1 MSDIVQLE
9 QLILAAATEGVVTE
23 ELVKTFRA
31 TDFSSIDEDDKS
43 ALSQACELLLDIE
56 KVDSLA
62 IELILELCDLG
73 LEKPLN
79 EKLGELA
86 RKLFSKYPD
95 PAAIQEALK
104 LDDEN
109 TAGVSSRFKVL
120 IITLS
125 DFAAASCFPKMKL
138 KDLGVYHSDF
148 GFGVVEELDSLTNIV
163 KVKFKVVQNVP
174 LKFFVLKSYIILAGT
189 TANKLLRGEK
199 FTIKSVLAHELV
211 EQMEKETI
219 PALKFSQ
226 AMVTRLVMPTYL
238 KTARA
243 FDEWYRR
250 RVLPAAAGTATGGRT
265 WDKSRSLA
273 EFKEAIT
280 KVESVSMT
288 QEEMINILKAFR
300 FSGARPAQNKLF
312 AECLSSLSDKAED
325 HTYFDQLIEI
335 LATEAV
341 IWKDIA
347 EFVKVS
353 TSMNVKTLAI
363 WFSITLEAKG
373 VDYFAADCMALPI
386 KFLNALEKSGNE
398 EIVPALLESAK
409 TQTHNGNLSSDMTVW
424 LWNRNKK
431 TPEKIREVIT
441 APIQIFR
448 ALAKDDKSKAG
459 KDLRKFIMSDENFLN
474 FLANDGEDAG
484 VKALVSTVKT
494 FPSLDTGER
503 QSLLVKI
510 VRICPDALTHVEE
523 KKVSV
528 KVGNLPQV
536 TSARSFKAL
545 QTEFDK
551 IVNVEIPQ
559 NSKDIQ
565 VARELGDLR
574 ENFEFRAA
582 KDRQKYLQVRSKE
595 LDELLTNIGPTDFA
609 EFKVKDRVIPASK
622 VTISKEGK
630 KETFSVVG
638 LLDGDPEKKW
648 LSFETPL
655 AKSMLGKQVGDTIE
669 MPDGSESE
677 LLEIAPLDEEVLA
690 FLLEQ

>member
-9 QLILAAATEGVVTE
+9 QLILAAATEGLVTA
-23 ELVKTFRA
+23 ELLTTFRA
-31 TDFSSIDEDDKS
+31 TNFSSIDEDDKS
-43 ALSQACELLLDIE
+43 ALTQACELLLDIE
-56 KVDSLA
+56 KIDGLA
-62 IELILELCDLG
+62 IELILGLSDLG
-73 LEKPLN
+73 LGKSIN

-95 PAAIQEALK
+95 PAAVQEALK
-104 LDDEN
+104 LDDE
-109 TAGVSSRFKVL
+109 TTTGVSNRFKVL
-120 IITLS
+120 IVTLN
-125 DFAAASCFPKMKL
+125 DFASASCFTKMKL

-148 GFGVVEELDSLTNIV
+148 GFGTVEQLDSLTNIV
-163 KVKFKVVQNVP
+163 KIKFKVVQNVP

-211 EQMEKETI
+211 AQMENETI

-238 KTARA
+238 KTAKA
-243 FDEWYRR
+243 FEEWYRR

-265 WDKSRSLA
+265 WDMSRSLA

-280 KVESVSMT
+280 KVESVAMT
-288 QEEMINILKAFR
+288 QEEMINILKPFR

-312 AECLSSLSDKAED
+312 AECLASLADKATD
-325 HTYFDQLIEI
+325 KTYFDQLIEI

-353 TSMNVKTLAI
+353 TSMNVKALAI

-373 VDYFAADCMALPI
+373 VDYFAADCMSLPI

-398 EIVPALLESAK
+398 EIVPALLDAAK
-409 TQTHNGNLSSDMTVW
+409 IQAHNGSLSSDMTVW

-431 TPEKIREVIT
+431 TPAKIREVVT

-459 KDLRKFIMSDENFLN
+459 KDLRKFIMSDEDFLK
-474 FLANDGEDAG
+474 FLAGDGESEA
-484 VKALVSTVKT
+484 VKSLVSTVKT

-510 VRICPDALTHVEE
+510 VRVCPDALTHVEE

-528 KVGNLPQV
+528 KVGDLPQV
-536 TSARSFKAL
+536 TSARSFKLL
-545 QTEFDK
+545 QVEFDK
-551 IVNVEIPQ
+551 IVSVEIPQ

-595 LDELLTNIGPTDFA
+595 LDDLLTNISPTDFA
-609 EFKVKDRVIPASK
+609 EFKVKDRVIPASQVK
-622 VTISKEGK
+622 ISQDGTE
-630 KETFSVVG
+630 SVYSIVG
-638 LLDGDPEKKW
+638 VLDGDPDKKW

-655 AKSMLGKQVGDTIE
+655 AKSMLGKQVGDSFE

-677 LLEIAPLDEEVLA
+677 LLEIAPLDETVLA